1 MRRIWAYES
10 AAGLISSKRVAI
22 APKATGPRRFCADVT
37 GAPSC
42 RHGPGLSRRPA
53 ASPGG
58 RGPRSVES
66 LCPAV
71 RSLAPAG
78 AAARRC
84 PCAPEAAHRRPV
96 KPCRVRRRVRGGLPP
111 ARAAAARCATRVRA
125 GSRFSCRSFPI
136 AGRRDFTRA
145 GAPESGGRRAARA
158 SATGG
163 AVSRAGWMRRDGAA
177 AMQLR
182 SGARLHV

>member
-96 KPCRVRRRVRGGLPP
+96 KPCRVRRRVPSCLRPGQAHRWRPAAGESRGRPMRYPGAARFSLLLPQLCNCRP
-111 ARAAAARCATRVRA
+111 AR
-125 GSRFSCRSFPI
+125 
-136 AGRRDFTRA
+136 FTRA
-145 GAPESGGRRAARA
+145 GAPESRRARECDKRRRCRA
-158 SATGG
+158 PGG
-163 AVSRAGWMRRDGAA
+163 
-177 AMQLR
+177 
-182 SGARLHV
+182 